1 MGFILAPAPRGRASG
16 GSRYLIDPQGRRL
29 RYLRLSVTD
38 RCNLRC
44 RYCMGADGLDWIPR
58 SEILTWE
65 ELERVVRVAGG
76 LGVSKVRITGGEPF
90 VRRGTVDF
98 LARIRRLPGIE
109 TVCVTTN
116 GVGLAPR
123 VAELAAIGVDG
134 VNLSLDAL
142 DRERFQQMTRRDRL
156 ADVLATLDALVA
168 SGMRVKVNAV
178 VVAGM
183 NDREIV
189 GLAELART
197 RPIEVR
203 FIEAMPF
210 GGDGVRHT
218 GWPAPRILAHL
229 RAHLPPL
236 ADVGGGGTAMRYQ
249 VAGFVGRVGI
259 IAGESRAFCAT
270 CDRLRVTARGQV
282 KTCLYGEPSGV
293 LLPLLRGGA
302 GDGEV
307 AAALLDAVDRRHA
320 DGFVSEAARSERLA
334 VSMAAIGG

>member
-1 MGFILAPAPRGRASG
+1 MGVVLAPVSRGSATG
-16 GSRYLIDPQGRRL
+16 GGRRLVDPQGRRL

-44 RYCMGADGLDWIPR
+44 RYCMGAAGLDWIPR
-58 SEILTWE
+58 AEILTWE
-65 ELERVVRVAGG
+65 ELERVVRVAAS
-76 LGVSKVRITGGEPF
+76 LGVRKVRITGGEPF
-90 VRRGTVDF
+90 VRRGTIDF
-98 LARIRRLPGIE
+98 LARVRRIPGVE
-109 TVCVTTN
+109 TLAVTTN

-123 VAELAAIGVDG
+123 VADLAAIGIDG

-142 DRERFQQMTRRDRL
+142 DRERFVQMSRRDRL
-156 ADVLATLDALVA
+156 DDVLATLDALVA
-168 SGMRVKVNAV
+168 TEMRVKVNAV

-183 NDREIV
+183 NDSEIV
-189 GLAELART
+189 SLAELART

-210 GGDGVRHT
+210 GGDGTRHT

-229 RAHLPPL
+229 RAHLPTL
-236 ADVGGGGTAMRYQ
+236 TDAGGGGTAMRYA
-249 VAGFVGRVGI
+249 VAGFRGRVGI

-282 KTCLYGEPSGV
+282 KSCLYGEPSGA
-293 LLPLLRGGA
+293 LLPLLRAGA
-302 GDGEV
+302 SDGEV
-307 AAALLDAVDRRHA
+307 AAELLGAVGRRQV
-320 DGFVSEAARSERLA
+320 DGFASEAARSERLA

>member
-1 MGFILAPAPRGRASG
+1 MGFVLAPASRGRASG
-16 GSRYLIDPQGRRL
+16 GGRHLIDPQGRHL

-44 RYCMGADGLDWIPR
+44 RYCMGAAGLDWIPR
-58 SEILTWE
+58 QEILTWG
-65 ELERVVRVAGG
+65 ELERLVRIAVG
-76 LGVSKVRITGGEPF
+76 LGVRKVRITGGEPF

-98 LARIRRLPGIE
+98 LARIRRLSGVE
-109 TVCVTTN
+109 ELCVTTN

-123 VAELAAIGVDG
+123 VADLAAIPLDG

-142 DRERFQQMTRRDRL
+142 DRERFHQMSRRDRL
-156 ADVLATLDALVA
+156 GDVLATLDGLVA
-168 SGMRVKVNAV
+168 SGMRVKVNTV

-183 NDREIV
+183 NDGEIV
-189 GLAELART
+189 GLAELARS

-210 GGDGVRHT
+210 DGDGTRHT

-229 RAHLPPL
+229 RAHLGPL
-236 ADVGGGGTAMRYQ
+236 TDAGGGGTAMRYQ

-282 KTCLYGEPSGV
+282 KSCLYGEPTAS
-293 LLPLLRGGA
+293 LLPLLRSGA
-302 GDGEV
+302 SDGEI
-307 AAALLDAVDRRHA
+307 AAALRGAVAKRHA
-320 DGFVSEAARSERLA
+320 DGFASEAARGNRLA

>member
-1 MGFILAPAPRGRASG
+1 MGVVLAPAIRGRTSG
-16 GSRYLIDPQGRRL
+16 GGRHLVDPQGRHL

-44 RYCMGADGLDWIPR
+44 RYCMGADGLDWVPR
-58 SEILTWE
+58 GEVLTWE
-65 ELERVVRVAGG
+65 ELERVVHIAAG
-76 LGVSKVRITGGEPF
+76 LGVRKVRITGGEPF
-90 VRRGTVDF
+90 VRRGAVDF
-98 LARIRRLPGIE
+98 LARIRCIPE
-109 TVCVTTN
+109 VEEVCVTTN

-123 VAELAAIGVDG
+123 VGRLAAIGIDG

-142 DRERFQQMTRRDRL
+142 DRERFRRMSRRDRL

-168 SGMRVKVNAV
+168 TKMRVKVNAV

-183 NDREIV
+183 NEQEIIP
-189 GLAELART
+189 LAELARS

-210 GGDGVRHT
+210 DGDGTRHT
-218 GWPAPRILAHL
+218 GWPAGRILAHL
-229 RAHLPPL
+229 RAHLGGVVDL
-236 ADVGGGGTAMRYQ
+236 GGGGTAARYA
-249 VAGFVGRVGI
+249 VDGFVGRLGV

-270 CDRLRVTARGQV
+270 CDRLRVTARGSV
-282 KTCLYGEPSGV
+282 KSCLYGEPSGE

-302 GDGEV
+302 SDGEI
-307 AAALLDAVDRRHA
+307 AALLLGAVAQRRV
-320 DGFVSEAARSERLA
+320 DGRAAEAARRQRLA